1 MNRYSFTGKG
11 NILLRA
17 ATSGK
22 YGSKNYEQGEPIA
35 YFTDVNLGL
44 DFSVI
49 EKVPKAGT
57 SNLLGSS
64 DYKPS
69 ALFVSSIKTSD
80 SLLSLVYKKQENE
93 TKQKTIIKNLDS
105 IDGILYLPVSLDEEI
120 LNDIFIYSV
129 NSKERM
135 STFTL
140 NNTDQSILGLPD
152 GKYTIFYKIRKV
164 AKNTFALVSNNMP
177 NMSAELQI
185 LGNINGKT
193 GEAIIHLNKIKLM
206 VSPSMD
212 FNSSEPFTDTLE
224 FGILDDSGSIVEVN
238 YYG

>member
-17 ATSGK
+17 ATNGK

-35 YFTDVNLGL
+35 YFTDVNLAL

-49 EKVPKAGT
+49 EKVPKTGT

-69 ALFVSSIKTSD
+69 ALYVTSIKTSD

-93 TKQKTIIKNLDS
+93 TKQKTIIKNLES
-105 IDGILYLPVSLDEEI
+105 LDGVLYLPVLLDEEV
-120 LNDIFIYSV
+120 LNDIFIYSTD
-129 NSKERM
+129 KQRIT
-135 STFTL
+135 TFTF
-140 NNTDQSILGLPD
+140 NNTDKSILGLPN

-193 GEAIIHLNKIKLM
+193 GDAVIHLNKIKLM

-212 FNSSEPFTDTLE
+212 FNSNEPFTDTLE
-224 FGILDDSGSIVEVN
+224 FGILDDAGSVVEVN